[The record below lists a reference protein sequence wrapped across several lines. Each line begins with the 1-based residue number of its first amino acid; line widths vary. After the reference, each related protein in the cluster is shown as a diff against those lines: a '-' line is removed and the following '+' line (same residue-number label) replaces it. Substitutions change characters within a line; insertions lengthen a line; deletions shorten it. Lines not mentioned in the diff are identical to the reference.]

1 MPALGNPKHERFCQ
15 ELHKLVWAGGST
27 KESRIAAYQAAG
39 FEACDSLNDNAR
51 RFANLKHIKARLGEL
66 SDYAAKLAGIDA
78 GWAMLRLKELAE
90 SNLDD
95 YLGPPD
101 GSGTRYFT
109 VGKASR
115 EKLGLLAELQQD
127 EETQIGENGDGR
139 RILKTKLKLCDRVGT
154 IGLMA
159 KIAGWAAPTRVE
171 TTGRDGG
178 PIATEDTTP
187 RSDIDIARRMAFLLA
202 EAAQRVGD
210 KETT

>member
-1 MPALGNPKHERFCQ
+1 VPTLGNPKHERFCQ
-15 ELHKLVWAGGST
+15 ELHKLLWAGGAT

-51 RFANLKHIKARLGEL
+51 RFANLKHIKARLAEL

-95 YLGPPD
+95 YLAPRDERGNRCFD
-101 GSGTRYFT
+101 IGNT
-109 VGKASR
+109 SR
-115 EKLGLLAELQQD
+115 EKLGLLAELHQ
-127 EETQIGENGDGR
+127 EEDIEVDKESGDIT
-139 RILKTKLKLCDRVGT
+139 RIRKVRVKLCDRVST

-159 KIAGWAAPTRVE
+159 KIAGWQAPTRVE
-171 TTGRDGG
+171 TTGKDGG

-187 RSDIDIARRMAFLLA
+187 RSDIDIARRMAFILS
-202 EAAQRVGD
+202 EAARVGD